1 MRHKVGNVAKGE
13 GYENC
18 DNRDVG
24 IDGSDDVGSLRY
36 ARCSKQSR
44 RESGSHV
51 QKMERGTRWKR
62 VEDFQQMT

>member
-24 IDGSDDVGSLRY
+24 IDGSDDGGSLRY
-36 ARCSKQSR
+36 ARCSKQSGQTSR
-44 RESGSHV
+44 KNV
-51 QKMERGTRWKR
+51 
-62 VEDFQQMT
+62 